1 MFFDGSSPIPP
12 CPNCPPMSTGEQI
25 FNCIFLVW
33 MGVTL
38 LALLLPR
45 PWFVA
50 LFKIAYPFM
59 PDKLK

>member
-1 MFFDGSSPIPP
+1 MLDGVAPLPP
-12 CPNCPPMSTGEQI
+12 GTEIPPMSTGEQI

-33 MGVTL
+33 ITVTL

-45 PWFVA
+45 RWFVA